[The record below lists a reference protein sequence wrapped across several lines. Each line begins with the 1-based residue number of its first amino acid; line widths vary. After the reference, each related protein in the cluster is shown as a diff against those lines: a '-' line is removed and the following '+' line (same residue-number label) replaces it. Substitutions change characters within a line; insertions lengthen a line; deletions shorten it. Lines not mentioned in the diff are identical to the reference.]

1 MKKYFWLVIILV
13 IAAGYLIFNRS
24 KTAEYAELSTD
35 RPVRGNPEASVV
47 LVEFSD
53 FQCPACGAAQSVVKE
68 VLDKYSDKI
77 RFEYHHFPLTSI
89 HRYAYR
95 AAEAAEC
102 AGDQKKFWENQEL
115 LFENQNSL
123 QPSDLEQ
130 YAEKVG
136 LDAELWR
143 DCLDTHAKK
152 YAVEKDISQARIQ
165 GLNSTPTFLLNGQKV
180 SDWRNLPQLVQALV
194 EPLVP
199 FQNSALAPEN
209 VQ

>member
-115 LFENQNSL
+115 LL
-123 QPSDLEQ
+123 QPQ
-130 YAEKVG
+130 
-136 LDAELWR
+136 
-143 DCLDTHAKK
+143 K
-152 YAVEKDISQARIQ
+152 Y
-165 GLNSTPTFLLNGQKV
+165 LLLYKIAHN
-180 SDWRNLPQLVQALV
+180 NLP
-194 EPLVP
+194 EYKPHRSCP
-199 FQNSALAPEN
+199 SAP
-209 VQ
+209 